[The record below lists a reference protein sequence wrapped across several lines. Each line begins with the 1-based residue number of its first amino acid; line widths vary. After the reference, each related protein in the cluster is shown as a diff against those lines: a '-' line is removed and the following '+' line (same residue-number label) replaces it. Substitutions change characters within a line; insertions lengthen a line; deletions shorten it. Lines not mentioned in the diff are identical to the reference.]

1 MKNKSKEL
9 TPTEQLKSL
18 KRAKKGIFL
27 GEIGCCVAPFGIL
40 TAINFQDYFIKM
52 EAWRTSLSFVM
63 LAIMTLVSVGI
74 VAKDKLKINLLNS
87 LLTLAVVDGIL
98 WFMGELI
105 KDLAFIILFIIVGF
119 VGAFSL
125 EMAKKKEVKKI
136 AILEEGIKK
145 AQVDKVADAYKK
157 EQEEIEIEIQ

>member
-18 KRAKKGIFL
+18 KRAKTGIFL

-52 EAWRTSLSFVM
+52 EAWRTSLSFIM
-63 LAIMTLVSVGI
+63 LAIMTLVSVAI

-105 KDLAFIILFIIVGF
+105 KDLAFIILFVIAGF
-119 VGAFSL
+119 IGAFSL
-125 EMAKKKEVKKI
+125 ELAKKKEVKKI